1 MSRLR
6 FLLVSL
12 FLWSFL
18 LSPPPPVAAAD
29 CQFILGF
36 ATLKALID
44 SAEGPDKVGQCL
56 ENQRFNPENGDALQQ
71 TTGGLLVWRKADN
84 WTAFTDGHR
93 TWLNGPAGLQA
104 RLNTEQFEWEL
115 PAEAAPVVGQPHTVR
130 LRGVL
135 GVTNT
140 FEVTVLEVL
149 RDAALRER
157 FGVTLTPSPTDVEED
172 VAAHIRIVYIG
183 SSDDAR
189 VLPSQ
194 RRTSADFERRVTYNR
209 CPRGVYASFCYRHYQ
224 TDPVSLFTPD
234 QSDFRNHYRHLG
246 RLPSKPTVTAA
257 GVSGW
262 RLVRKFKAAPLSL
275 RIEGHL
281 DADGQATSV
290 VVPLVP

>member
-1 MSRLR
+1 MLRLR
-6 FLLVSL
+6 LLPVIL
-12 FLWSFL
+12 FALAPL
-18 LSPPPPVAAAD
+18 LTPPLPVVAAD

-36 ATLKALID
+36 AALKALID
-44 SAEGPDKVGQCL
+44 AAAGPDKVGACL

-84 WTAFTDGHR
+84 WTAFTDGYR
-93 TWLNGPAGLQA
+93 TWINGPHGLQA

-115 PAEAAPVVGQPHTVR
+115 PAEAAPVIGQPQTVR

-135 GVTNT
+135 GVINT
-140 FEVTVLEVL
+140 FEVTLLEVL
-149 RDAALRER
+149 RGAALQER
-157 FGVTLTPSPTDVEED
+157 LGVTLTPPPTDVEED
-172 VAAHIRIVYIG
+172 VAARIRIVYVG
-183 SSDDAR
+183 SSDDDR
-189 VLPSQ
+189 VLPSH

-234 QSDFRNHYRHLG
+234 GSDLRTHYRHPD
-246 RLPSKPTVTAA
+246 RLPPKPTVTAE

-262 RLVRKFKAAPLSL
+262 RLARKFKAAPLSL

-281 DADGQATSV
+281 DAEGQATSLV
-290 VVPLVP
+290 LPLVP